1 MCSNIYAQNNRN
13 GINYQ
18 ALILNPPDE
27 VISVPGVD
35 RSVYEL
41 KNQFICI
48 KFSLFNA
55 FNEVEYVE
63 THQATTDEF
72 GMISLVIGSGQ
83 ASDGSSWDNVEW
95 SSSSKT
101 LAVDIDYLGFC
112 TDFKELSVQE
122 LTSVP
127 FALYAPTS
135 KGSKGDQGEPGPAGA
150 DGAQGPQGIQGEPGP
165 AGGPEGPQGPQGEIG
180 PQGLQGETG
189 PQGEQGPQG
198 IQGIQ
203 GEVGPQGLKG
213 DTGPQGEQGIQ
224 GIQGEIGP
232 QGLQGETGPQGEQ
245 GLRGIQG
252 EVGPQGPKG
261 DTGPQG
267 EQGIQ
272 GIQGEVGPLGPQGEQ
287 GIQGIQGEVGPKGD
301 KGDIGDRGNGIES
314 SVDNGDGTITFVF
327 EDGTTYTT
335 NDLRI
340 EVGDREYKTISTQ
353 SPDRLQ
359 YVEAIRYCSQLV
371 EGGFD
376 DWILGTQEHFESYI
390 GTTDSFPSEG
400 IISWVRSKPIF
411 VNKYSTYTPV
421 FGLRISLDSTGK
433 GEFYSIAMSS
443 DAFSSND
450 AINEEYCRCLR

>member
-1 MCSNIYAQNNRN
+1 
-13 GINYQ
+13 
-18 ALILNPPDE
+18 
-27 VISVPGVD
+27 
-35 RSVYEL
+35 
-41 KNQFICI
+41 
-48 KFSLFNA
+48 
-55 FNEVEYVE
+55 
-63 THQATTDEF
+63 
-72 GMISLVIGSGQ
+72 
-83 ASDGSSWDNVEW
+83 
-95 SSSSKT
+95 
-101 LAVDIDYLGFC
+101 
-112 TDFKELSVQE
+112 
-122 LTSVP
+122 
-127 FALYAPTS
+127 
-135 KGSKGDQGEPGPAGA
+135 
-150 DGAQGPQGIQGEPGP
+150 
-165 AGGPEGPQGPQGEIG
+165 
-180 PQGLQGETG
+180 
-189 PQGEQGPQG
+189 
-198 IQGIQ
+198 
-203 GEVGPQGLKG
+203 
-213 DTGPQGEQGIQ
+213 TGPQGEQGIQ
-224 GIQGEIGP
+224 GIQGE
-232 QGLQGETGPQGEQ
+232 T
-245 GLRGIQG
+245 
-252 EVGPQGPKG
+252 
-261 DTGPQG
+261 
-267 EQGIQ
+267 
-272 GIQGEVGPLGPQGEQ
+272 GPQGEQ